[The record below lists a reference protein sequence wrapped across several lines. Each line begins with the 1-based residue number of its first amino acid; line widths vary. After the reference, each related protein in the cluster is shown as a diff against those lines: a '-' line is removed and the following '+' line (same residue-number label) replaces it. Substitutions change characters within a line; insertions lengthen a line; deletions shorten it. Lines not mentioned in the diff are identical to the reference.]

1 MMNIKII
8 LSLSVASIAIK
19 CGCVNGTDV
28 VGRNVVRNDGSYQKT
43 KMTAHEAAGSI
54 VGESYRRGLQM
65 EENTTAT
72 NTAAAVSIVIAPSVY
87 VPDINATYIGK
98 TVTSS
103 EGVKVDAFLGIKF
116 ATQERFEAS
125 KVLLDPSDFED
136 DDSNGM
142 FINATTYKP
151 ACAQP
156 VSDGTATTE
165 DCLYLDIY
173 RPSNYS
179 ADEEPLPV
187 MIWVYGGG
195 FHSGA
200 SESFKP
206 LKLVGNENVIVVV
219 INYRLGVFG
228 FVPTDTVNGTGGMN
242 GIMDQLQAFKWIQE
256 RISSFGGDESIV
268 TAFGESAGSMSICFL
283 SVMESSKGLFRRAIM
298 ESRTCITDSTSTLST
313 VDGFKFLDKTLAT
326 LDCPSKPCDVNDL
339 KSLTTEQLK
348 NESLFLFPPVYDR
361 NIFPVMPIE
370 LFKAGEIVPTDI
382 LIGANTYDSGIPYIP
397 NASALDYN
405 FSIVWDYTGI
415 NASEE
420 IKNNVMTAYSP
431 DLPMY
436 NGSTFAAISQADGD
450 INGLCFVRELAAI
463 ASTKMSGN
471 VYTYLL
477 GYLISGDPFVY
488 SGYQNATRK
497 ETGFDDPNWTS
508 HGLDIG
514 FVFGG
519 AADGTGPGM
528 TGKPKEVSDEIIA
541 RWANFARSGNP
552 QAPSSSSDPAA
563 IWQPVV
569 LDDSNSAKNNEASN
583 VQFLYF
589 SSDGVYMVEADES
602 KREQCTTVLS
612 TSQYFRS
619 EPMSADP
626 SSNTTEYA
634 ESTDERTTALPIG
647 SDADANGIAEND
659 TPSSGNVAEL
669 VISVRRAIV
678 VTIVGVIFAW

>member
-28 VGRNVVRNDGSYQKT
+28 VGRHIVRNDGSYKKT
-43 KMTAHEAAGSI
+43 KTIAHEAAGNI
-54 VGESYRRGLQM
+54 VGESYKRGLQI
-65 EENTTAT
+65 EENSTAT
-72 NTAAAVSIVIAPSVY
+72 NTTAAVSTVIAPSVY

-103 EGVKVDAFLGIKF
+103 DGVKVDAFLGIKF

-125 KVLLDPSDFED
+125 KILLNPSDFED
-136 DDSNGM
+136 DDSNGI

-156 VSDGTATTE
+156 VSDGTTTTE

-179 ADEEPLPV
+179 AEEEPLPV
-187 MIWVYGGG
+187 MIWIYGGG

-242 GIMDQLQAFKWIQE
+242 GIIDQLQAFKWIQK

-283 SVMESSKGLFRRAIM
+283 SIMESAKGLFRRAIM

-348 NESLFLFPPVYDR
+348 NESLFFFSPMYDR
-361 NIFPVMPIE
+361 NIFPIMPVE
-370 LFKAGEIVPTDI
+370 LFRAGEIVPTDI
-382 LIGANTYDSGIPYIP
+382 LIGANTYDTFIPYTP
-397 NASALDYN
+397 NASDYN
-405 FSIVWDYTGI
+405 FSDVWVYTGI
-415 NASEE
+415 NASKE

-436 NGSTFAAISQADGD
+436 NGSTFAAINQATGD

-463 ASTKMSGN
+463 ASTKISGN

-477 GYLISGDPFVY
+477 GYLLSGDPFV
-488 SGYQNATRK
+488 SNGYQNVTRK

-508 HGLDIG
+508 HGIDIG

-519 AADGTGPGM
+519 AADGTGPDM

-569 LDDSNSAKNNEASN
+569 LDDSSGAKYNEASN

-602 KREQCTTVLS
+602 KREQCTTVLP

-619 EPMSADP
+619 EPMTADP
-626 SSNTTEYA
+626 SSI
-634 ESTDERTTALPIG
+634 D
-647 SDADANGIAEND
+647 SDADAENENEND
-659 TPSSGNVAEL
+659 TPSAGNVAEL
-669 VISVRRAIV
+669 VISVRRAIALSIV
-678 VTIVGVIFAW
+678 VVMFAW